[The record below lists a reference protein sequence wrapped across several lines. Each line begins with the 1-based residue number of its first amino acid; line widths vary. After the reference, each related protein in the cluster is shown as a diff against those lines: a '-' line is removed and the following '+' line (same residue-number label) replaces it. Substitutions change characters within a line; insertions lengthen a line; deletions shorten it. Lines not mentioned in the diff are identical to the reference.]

1 MNYTDFVKTVESHSW
16 HEPPQRL
23 LHAAMG
29 LVTEIGELYETTCEL
44 HLAEELGDIC
54 WYLALGLDALGVNWD
69 DVEIIPE
76 DDFFKAVR
84 GETSDQTLVILS
96 SELLDMLKKFIFY
109 GREIQLEKAASHLV
123 MMKNALHWALIYS
136 NPDLTLEMIT
146 EANMKKLKA
155 RYPDKFTEQA
165 ANVRDVNAEY
175 DAMKH

>member
-29 LVTEIGELYETTCEL
+29 LVTEVGEIYEINGET
-44 HLAEELGDIC
+44 HLLEEVGDIC

-69 DVEIIPE
+69 EVEILPE
-76 DDFFKAVR
+76 DDFIKAVR
-84 GETSDQTLVILS
+84 GETVDQTRVILA

-109 GREIQLEKAASHLV
+109 GREISTEKALATLV
-123 MMKNALHWALIYS
+123 MLKNALHWGLVYS
-136 NPDLTLEMIT
+136 EANFSLEDVT

-165 ANVRDVNAEY
+165 ANDRDVNAEY
-175 DAMKH
+175 DAMKP